1 MAVEGMRVAQQENIQ
16 TIVLEQASDQKINL
30 ELLHSTDWVVAISI
44 LLSCVVSLIGFLI
57 TAYIVRK
64 TTEQTI
70 ASNKYLI
77 SAQNELKLTDL
88 KSDNLLQLRKLIAE
102 YYFQFELFENASGV
116 TIHNHYICEGE
127 VSIEKSQHY
136 IKEDLYQLNAL
147 AAKIMIYLDLNVDHH
162 LNIKND
168 MKKINTAAWE
178 IYVSFDA
185 SYAEAQV
192 QLHDFKKAF
201 EELQMH
207 LNNFVLAVQK
217 EIYELK

>member
-1 MAVEGMRVAQQENIQ
+1 MAQQENVQ

-77 SAQNELKLTDL
+77 AAQNDLKLTDL

-102 YYFQFELFENASGV
+102 YYYQFELFENASGM
-116 TIHNHYICEGE
+116 TIRDHYICESE
-127 VSIEKSQHY
+127 VSAEKSRHY

-178 IYVSFDA
+178 IYVSFDS

-201 EELQMH
+201 EKLQRH
-207 LNNFVLAVQK
+207 LNNFVLVAQK